1 VAFVERKEGASIE
14 APDLIAFCRERVAS
28 FKVPREVRFIDAWP
42 LSGSGK
48 IHKVALRQQV
58 EVAP

>member
-1 VAFVERKEGASIE
+1 
-14 APDLIAFCRERVAS
+14 
-28 FKVPREVRFIDAWP
+28 VPREVRFIDAWP